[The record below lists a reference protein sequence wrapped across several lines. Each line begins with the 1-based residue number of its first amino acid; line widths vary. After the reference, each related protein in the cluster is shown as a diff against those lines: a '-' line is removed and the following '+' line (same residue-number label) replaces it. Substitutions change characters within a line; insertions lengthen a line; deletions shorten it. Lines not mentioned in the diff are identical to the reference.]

1 MPDVRIEYQY
11 DDLDCGNACLAMIAR
26 YYGCRLSRERISEV
40 CKVTMNGVSFAALRT
55 AGERIGLQGTG
66 LAMSADELVRQ
77 RPLPCILH
85 WNSRHFVVLHEIR
98 ETRRGTAF
106 KVADPAF
113 GYVTFSR
120 EEMEEHWI
128 IPEKGRGYL
137 MAFRPENDFL
147 SRNEKYRGRGLGLL
161 WTYFRQ
167 YRGALF
173 RIGLCVL
180 LGSMLQLLLPFLT
193 QAIVDIG
200 IGERNIRLIYLILAA
215 QMMLIVGRTAGDF
228 IRRWMLLRISVRI
241 NLSLIS
247 DFLQKMV
254 RLPMSFFDTKRT
266 GDILQRIE
274 DHRTVE
280 SFITSKSLEAVFSFV
295 TLLIFSGVLLYYDT
309 LIFLVFLISGLLYG
323 IWVSLFLRR
332 KRLLNYR
339 FFNKRAQNSSSTWQM
354 VTGMEEMKLQGC
366 ADRKRKEWEKVQW
379 ELSELQAR
387 SLRLDQ
393 QSETGSVL
401 INEGKNIVIMVMA
414 ATSVLSG
421 DITLGMMLSIQ
432 YIIGQLA
439 VPVEQT
445 VEFIFSLQEVRIGL
459 DRIDDVYIRK
469 DEASPEQRVPLSMPE
484 GDIFVDNLKFCYDT
498 TNAVSVID
506 GLTCVIRRGWTT
518 AVVGTSGSG
527 KTTLLK
533 LLLQYYRPDG
543 GSIRIGAE
551 DLYSLNP
558 DWWRS
563 RCGTVMQEG
572 RIFSDSIERNI
583 SPGEGEVDKERM
595 EYAARTADIH
605 DTVMSLPLKYDT
617 FIGDD
622 GQGISTGQKQR
633 LLIARAVY
641 RDAPFL
647 FLDEATN
654 SLDTRTEAVIVE
666 RLEEF
671 FHGRTVLVIAH
682 RLSTVRNADSIIVL
696 DHGRAVGQGTH
707 EELLSACGKYRELVK
722 SQLM

>member
-1 MPDVRIEYQY
+1 
-11 DDLDCGNACLAMIAR
+11 
-26 YYGCRLSRERISEV
+26 
-40 CKVTMNGVSFAALRT
+40 
-55 AGERIGLQGTG
+55 
-66 LAMSADELVRQ
+66 
-77 RPLPCILH
+77 
-85 WNSRHFVVLHEIR
+85 
-98 ETRRGTAF
+98 
-106 KVADPAF
+106 
-113 GYVTFSR
+113 
-120 EEMEEHWI
+120 MEEHWI

-228 IRRWMLLRISVRI
+228 IRRWILLRISVRI

-274 DHRTVE
+274 DHRIVE

-421 DITLGMMLSIQ
+421 GITIGMMLSIQ

-469 DEASPEQRVPLSMPE
+469 DEALPDQVIPQSVPE
-484 GDIFVDNLKFCYDT
+484 GDIYVDNLSFSYDT
-498 TNAVSVID
+498 TNAIPVLD
-506 GLTCVIRRGWTT
+506 GLTCVISHGRTT
-518 AVVGTSGSG
+518 AVVGSSGSG

-533 LLLQYYRPDG
+533 LLLQYYRPVG
-543 GSIRIGAE
+543 GSIRIGSM
-551 DLYSLNP
+551 DLFTLNP

-583 SPGEGEVDKERM
+583 SPGEGEVDKIRM

-605 DTVMSLPLKYDT
+605 DTVMSLPLKYET
-617 FIGDD
+617 YIGDD

-654 SLDTRTEAVIVE
+654 SLDTRTEAVIVG
-666 RLEEF
+666 RLNEYF
-671 FHGRTVLVIAH
+671 RGRTVLVIAH

-707 EELLSACGKYRELVK
+707 KELLKTCSVYQNLVNN
-722 SQLM
+722 QLM